1 MAYTNTTTRTAT
13 VTATEARVRSVLQK
27 VRVDL
32 LAAVYRGMNV
42 PDRLEQHLDDIAY
55 MLQKNAL
62 RYFEIR
68 VSVGAQLH
76 RAWRYEISD
85 DGRLLGAGEEGGG
98 IDFYQCPTTSSVKL
112 VISRRPN
119 LHPSISRE
127 IDSRG
132 WTTSVVELQGAG
144 VRERA
149 YEKDGY
155 GVIRTRFDLA

>member
-1 MAYTNTTTRTAT
+1 MAYTNTISRTAS
-13 VTATEARVRSVLQK
+13 VTATETRVRSVLRK

-32 LAAVYRGMNV
+32 LAAAYRGLSVSN
-42 PDRLEQHLDDIAY
+42 RLEQHLDDISY

-62 RYFEIR
+62 RHFEIR
-68 VSVGAQLH
+68 VSVGARLH

-98 IDFYQCPTTSSVKL
+98 IDFYQCPAASSITL
-112 VISRRPN
+112 VISRRPD
-119 LHPSISRE
+119 LHQSISQE
-127 IDSRG
+127 IDRLG

>member
-1 MAYTNTTTRTAT
+1 MAYTNTITRTAT

-85 DGRLLGAGEEGGG
+85 DGRLLGTGEEGGG
-98 IDFYQCPTTSSVKL
+98 IDFYQCPAASSVKL

-119 LHPSISRE
+119 LHPTISRE
-127 IDSRG
+127 IDNRG

>member
-1 MAYTNTTTRTAT
+1 MAYTNTITRTAT

-32 LAAVYRGMNV
+32 LAAFYRGMNV
-42 PDRLEQHLDDIAY
+42 PDQLEQHLDDISY

-62 RYFEIR
+62 RHFEVR
-68 VSVGAQLH
+68 VSVGGQLH
-76 RAWRYEISD
+76 RAWRYEVSD

-98 IDFYQCPTTSSVKL
+98 IDFYQCPAASSITL
-112 VISRRPN
+112 VISRRPD
-119 LHPSISRE
+119 LHHSISQE
-127 IDSRG
+127 IIRRG
-132 WTTSVVELQGAG
+132 WTDSVVALQGAG

-155 GVIRTRFDLA
+155 GVIRTRFDPA